1 MSSALRPTRVTNC
14 QCDGDDDG
22 DEDEDG
28 DNDEDDDLMSKIINF
43 LKQT

>member
-14 QCDGDDDG
+14 QCDGDDDN
-22 DEDEDG
+22 DE
-28 DNDEDDDLMSKIINF
+28 DEDDDLMSKIINF

>member
-14 QCDGDDDG
+14 QCDGDDD
-22 DEDEDG
+22 
-28 DNDEDDDLMSKIINF
+28 DNEDEDDDLMSKIINF